1 MSFKINSKMPSSN
14 VSYIH
19 SEKIRPI
26 QINDT
31 RDGTGSCHF
40 VFRNIGTLDMDTS
53 IRIPVTS
60 TSTANR
66 FLPIN
71 IGIGAVIKSATLR
84 SNGGVVILQNH
95 NYPVWSNIHNSMTDV
110 SKKKRVLTGKHGFI
124 GTTFK
129 PSRAGDLNDNAKPL
143 GQIAL
148 DLENAYTAINAAGLG
163 EQSGDLDTA
172 GSSYLNYLVTDNT
185 GTTLQAVV
193 SLHDLF
199 PYARNIV
206 SGLPLDL
213 IQDEVSLVLEFTRND
228 TGNRTSR
235 LCAKSTQT
243 AGDYYCDIDTSNVEM
258 LVDYI
263 IYKDQSAT
271 SKEIFSPNG
280 KMIHYSDLNWAQYNM
295 PGMAATGA
303 PPARNRKTYS
313 FNLSLTNASLRQ
325 MYCALSPA
333 PSANLQQNAGSGN
346 NQRHYTTKHPV
357 FGLYSSVHPSAMED
371 GFRMN
376 LRVNQQLVYQEHL
389 ENPAQFITELE
400 DAYGNKLHM
409 PQATYDHLTVAAY
422 EGSAEELGAKN
433 FSRGDISDHSKIMG
447 WQQSSVLTG
456 CNFLL
461 GFNFEKSMLLPDG
474 SYIRRSIPGSGLKIG
489 ESPIILDMEVL
500 YQNNNNDARNLDVC
514 CVVEKTLIIKNG
526 QLMVLQ

>member
-26 QINDT
+26 QINDP
-31 RDGTGSCHF
+31 RDGAGSCHF

-66 FLPIN
+66 FLPLN
-71 IGIGAVIKSATLR
+71 IGIGAIIKSATLR

-95 NYPVWSNIHNSMTDV
+95 NFPVWANIHNSMTDV

-124 GTTFK
+124 GTTYK
-129 PSRAGDLNDNAKPL
+129 PARTGDLNDNDKPL
-143 GQIAL
+143 GKITL
-148 DLENAYTAINAAGLG
+148 DLENAYTLTADDGTG
-163 EQSGDLDTA
+163 EAEGYLTNA
-172 GSSYLNYLVTDNT
+172 GSSYVNYLVTDST
-185 GTTLQAVV
+185 ATTLQAVV

-206 SGLPLDL
+206 AGLPLDL

-235 LCAKSTQT
+235 LCARNDNV
-243 AGDYYCDIDTSNVEM
+243 AGDYYCDIDKDNVEM

-280 KMIHYSDLNWAQYNM
+280 KMIHYSDLNWAQFNM

-303 PPARNRKTYS
+303 APARNRKTYS

-325 MYCALSPA
+325 MYCAFSPA
-333 PSANLQQNAGSGN
+333 PSADLSDATQIRAYN
-346 NQRHYTTKHPV
+346 TKHPI

-409 PQATYDHLTVAAY
+409 PQATYDNLTVAAY
-422 EGSAEELGAKN
+422 EGTPDALGAKN
-433 FSRGDISDHSKIMG
+433 FSRGDISHYTEVMK
-447 WQQSSVLTG
+447 WKQSQALTG
-456 CNFLL
+456 SNFLL

-500 YQNNNNDARNLDVC
+500 YENNNNDARNLDVC